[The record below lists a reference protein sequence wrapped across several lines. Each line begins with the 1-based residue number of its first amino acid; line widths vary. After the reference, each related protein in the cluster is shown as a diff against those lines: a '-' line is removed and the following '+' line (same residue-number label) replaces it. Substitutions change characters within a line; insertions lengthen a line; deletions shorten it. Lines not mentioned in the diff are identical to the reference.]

1 MNYNFKLSFKIW
13 EVIFQDNDVNKI
25 FNYFLNQ
32 ILRLF
37 YSTFLIIDQKKG
49 INNRDTSGQ
58 DLQSKYYVLKKIIY
72 TTNNTVT
79 KYLNDWYK
87 FICKT

>member
-25 FNYFLNQ
+25 FNYCLNQ

-79 KYLNDWYK
+79 KYLND
-87 FICKT
+87 

>member
-79 KYLNDWYK
+79 KYLND
-87 FICKT
+87 